1 MATIKPVYTKIP
13 GAGTVDYTLG
23 GKVPI
28 KAEVSSDIGS
38 RFTNRKASAVFTIR
52 SLSTLE
58 EGDAVG
64 FKAADGTSYVLT
76 AHDTTTSSSDISTP
90 TYKIATTK
98 KATAAN
104 MASAI
109 AALTKFNATSDGA
122 VVTVTQATAGEA
134 GNTKVTSANKTCVN
148 TKSFKGGGYAYDE
161 HDEATAALA
170 AGYAKNTADA
180 KLLEHARKRNLGLI

>member
-1 MATIKPVYTKIP
+1 MLNSDSICNSKLSILAAKIN
-13 GAGTVDYTLG
+13 
-23 GKVPI
+23 K
-28 KAEVSSDIGS
+28 
-38 RFTNRKASAVFTIR
+38 
-52 SLSTLE
+52 ST
-58 EGDAVG
+58 
-64 FKAADGTSYVLT
+64 F
-76 AHDTTTSSSDISTP
+76 I
-90 TYKIATTK
+90 K

-109 AALTKFNATSDGA
+109 AALTKFNATSDGT

-161 HDEATAALA
+161 HDEATAALT